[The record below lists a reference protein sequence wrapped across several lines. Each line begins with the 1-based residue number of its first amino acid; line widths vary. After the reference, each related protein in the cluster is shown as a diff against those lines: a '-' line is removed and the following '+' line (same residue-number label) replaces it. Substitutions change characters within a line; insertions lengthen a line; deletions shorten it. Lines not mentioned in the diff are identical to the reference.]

1 MILQVRDENGNWINI
16 PAIQGPEGP
25 QGPSGEL
32 TEEEKAQLLEGYA
45 TMEEVEAK
53 GYQTANDV
61 ATAISNALS
70 AIGVAEEGVY

>member
-1 MILQVRDENGNWINI
+1 MG
-16 PAIQGPEGP
+16 PAGP

-53 GYQTANDV
+53 GYQTAEQV
-61 ATAISNALS
+61 NALIAA
-70 AIGVAEEGVY
+70 AIGALGSAEEGSY